1 MSNIG
6 TQNKITNIGQLT
18 EGLKVVLNIKGDDIL
33 DAKVHIGTGT
43 SGKPRVWFCQ
53 NTASGSNNRNV
64 YGYDYAFSVGVEAN
78 GALRLTENGV
88 QGLRAYDANLD
99 DLAGINRRA
108 EAELRRRQA
117 ELAAARELRQEEAAA
132 ARSAARAELRRQE
145 EEAAAARRLAA
156 LRAGRPVLTL
166 VNGETVSEYD
176 YTEDG
181 RTIRVVGASFN
192 GVKYADG
199 TASAGMEFKTV
210 SKFAEAIAERELAI
224 AKYRANEAQYD
235 VFARRFG
242 WSRA

>member
-18 EGLKVVLNIKGDDIL
+18 EGLKVVLNIEGNDIL

-43 SGKPRVWFCQ
+43 LGKPRVWFCQ
-53 NTASGSNNRNV
+53 NTARGSDNDNA

-78 GALRLTENGV
+78 GALRLEGNDV
-88 QGLRAYDANLD
+88 RGLRAYDADID
-99 DLAGINRRA
+99 DLAEITRRA

-117 ELAAARELRQEEAAA
+117 ELTAARRQAELAAAR
-132 ARSAARAELRRQE
+132 ELRRQE
-145 EEAAAARRLAA
+145 EEANAARRLAA
-156 LRAGRPVLTL
+156 LRAGRPILTL
-166 VNGETVSEYD
+166 RTGETVSEYD

-181 RTIRVVGASFN
+181 RTVGVTSATFN
-192 GVKYADG
+192 GVKYSNG

-224 AKYRANEAQYD
+224 AKYRANKAQYN

-242 WSRA
+242 WSRV

>member
-1 MSNIG
+1 MSNIS
-6 TQNKITNIGQLT
+6 TQNEITNIGQLT
-18 EGLKVVLNIKGDDIL
+18 EGKKVVLIIDGDEIL

-99 DLAGINRRA
+99 DLAGITRRA

-117 ELAAARELRQEEAAA
+117 ELAAARELR
-132 ARSAARAELRRQE
+132 RQE
-145 EEAAAARRLAA
+145 KYQAACRLAA

-166 VNGETVSEYD
+166 SNGEIVSEYD

-181 RTIRVVGASFN
+181 RTIRVVGACFK

-199 TASAGMEFKTV
+199 IASAGMEFKTV

-224 AKYRANEAQYD
+224 AKYRANGAQYN